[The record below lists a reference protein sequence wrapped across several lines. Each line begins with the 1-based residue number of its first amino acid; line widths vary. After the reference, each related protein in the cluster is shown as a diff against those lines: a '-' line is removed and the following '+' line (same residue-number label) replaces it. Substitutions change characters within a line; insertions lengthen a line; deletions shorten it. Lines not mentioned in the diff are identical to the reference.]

1 MSKTVS
7 LMDQWLIFWLKR
19 LRLNLLITNHLL
31 IKCQSTC
38 SLEQEQL
45 LSYCQRHECKGLL
58 IVSYV
63 SSTPPRTHPFK
74 ADPVLL
80 TASQAFI
87 NEWPW
92 NEPFVVGFQLSALS
106 FARVFLSDDEVW
118 PGRDRI
124 TTEESHSIYSTVFSQ

>member
-1 MSKTVS
+1 
-7 LMDQWLIFWLKR
+7 MDQWLIFWLKR

-87 NEWPW
+87 NEWP
-92 NEPFVVGFQLSALS
+92 
-106 FARVFLSDDEVW
+106 
-118 PGRDRI
+118 
-124 TTEESHSIYSTVFSQ
+124 